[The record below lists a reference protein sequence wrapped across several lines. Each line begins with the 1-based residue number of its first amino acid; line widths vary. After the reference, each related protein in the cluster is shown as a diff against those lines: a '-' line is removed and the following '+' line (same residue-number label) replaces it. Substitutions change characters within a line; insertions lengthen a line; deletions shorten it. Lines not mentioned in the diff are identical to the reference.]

1 MPLISKWWKGDIFFL
16 ERVLLWAWYLF
27 FDLFSA
33 HQLTVLEKKGWNNRL
48 WHIYQMF
55 RYIIVIKWC
64 RNIPVCT
71 VFFWGLG
78 SNMAASL
85 SLPCLLYCT
94 SASLFCQ
101 NKKATVHRYVR
112 KHCTWTRDRCT
123 HNHTTISIFVI
134 EIWKV
139 RTRGGG
145 VEGAMGMGD
154 VCVCRE
160 RGAPASS
167 CDCVFFP
174 SSIHLSPPSINTQS
188 SEGAEFN

>member
-71 VFFWGLG
+71 VFFLG
-78 SNMAASL
+78 IRLEHGSIVIPPLPSL
-85 SLPCLLYCT
+85 LYLCQPLLSEQKGNSPSLCAKALHLNTRPMHAQPHNHFHLCDWDLKGEDSGGGGGGGDGDGRCVCLQGAGGPCLFLW
-94 SASLFCQ
+94 L
-101 NKKATVHRYVR
+101 
-112 KHCTWTRDRCT
+112 
-123 HNHTTISIFVI
+123 
-134 EIWKV
+134 
-139 RTRGGG
+139 
-145 VEGAMGMGD
+145 
-154 VCVCRE
+154 
-160 RGAPASS
+160 
-167 CDCVFFP
+167 CVFPLLNP
-174 SSIHLSPPSINTQS
+174 SVS
-188 SEGAEFN
+188 SVYQHPVLRGSGI